1 MCYKACKKML
11 LEVEQ
16 SEACALEESS
26 GSLRRGG
33 KDQVMFFL
41 LRKQNWMIDPLEI
54 WVQDI

>member
-33 KDQVMFFL
+33 KD
-41 LRKQNWMIDPLEI
+41 
-54 WVQDI
+54 